1 MINTTTIP
9 TQFDEGISFF
19 NIVTIISG
27 SILWC
32 LTISEFILYSLKD
45 KNIVYGDISDSD
57 EKDIIENDYCSN
69 YLDEFKALVSREM
82 SEDELNNLHNKFVK
96 EHVKDTVDIIMTF
109 DKDTDTFW
117 YYTNHLKEVSYAIL
131 ETVARKFV
139 IDYDCKIIFLQ
150 SVVSTSSTST
160 STSTSNTSIERP
172 PPIQAQP
179 EVKSVFAK
187 FKQYNTGG
195 KGAAPNFTSNVKVFE
210 QMNHFRYKGKLY
222 EYEEK
227 QKMDENKIK
236 NSVDEPILDYA
247 YYKNLLVKEKEKENE
262 RMRENE
268 NEREN

>member
-9 TQFDEGISFF
+9 TQFDEDLSFL
-19 NIVTIISG
+19 NIFTIVSSG
-27 SILWC
+27 ILWC
-32 LTISEFILYSLKD
+32 LTISEIILYSLKY
-45 KNIVYGDISDSD
+45 KNIIYGDSNSDD
-57 EKDIIENDYCSN
+57 NDDNDDKDIIEKDYCSN
-69 YLDEFKALVSREM
+69 YIDEFKALVSREM

-109 DKDTDTFW
+109 DKDAETFW
-117 YYTNHLKEVSYAIL
+117 YYTNNLKEVSYSIL

-150 SVVSTSSTST
+150 SDVSTSTSSTST
-160 STSTSNTSIERP
+160 SNTCIEQP

-227 QKMDENKIK
+227 QKRDENKIK

-247 YYKNLLVKEKEKENE
+247 YYKNILEKEKEKE
-262 RMRENE
+262 REN
-268 NEREN
+268 

>member
-9 TQFDEGISFF
+9 THFDQDLSFL
-19 NIVTIISG
+19 NIVTIISSG
-27 SILWC
+27 ILWC
-32 LTISEFILYSLKD
+32 LTISEFILYTLKD
-45 KNIVYGDISDSD
+45 KNIIYGDDSD
-57 EKDIIENDYCSN
+57 NSDGDNSDGDIIEKDYCSK

-82 SEDELNNLHNKFVK
+82 SEDELNSLHNKFVK

-109 DKDTDTFW
+109 DKDAETFW

-150 SVVSTSSTST
+150 SDVSTS
-160 STSTSNTSIERP
+160 STSNTSIEQP

-195 KGAAPNFTSNVKVFE
+195 KGAAPNFTSKVKVFE

-262 RMRENE
+262 K
-268 NEREN
+268 EREN